1 MKSRP
6 SDAAAGAARIAY
18 VDHATDV
25 GGAEKSMTDI
35 IARLDRSRYEP
46 RVYCATDA
54 KWLEGT
60 GLEEATLERVFA
72 PGGVL
77 ERKRDDLAPGL
88 IGNAQAVG
96 QAAAPVARLY
106 RRFRRHQP
114 HLVHTNTLKAHLLG
128 GAAAWLARRRLL
140 WHLRDILDEGNAL
153 GMLRRAARRFRPK
166 VIAISE
172 AVRRSLQGG
181 EVDVVVVYNG
191 TSLTAFCPSPR
202 REALRAA
209 LGLAPEH
216 VAIAIVG
223 RLTPW
228 KGHRELLRAFAEV
241 AREAPNARLLVVG
254 EVAFWEDSYGPE
266 LHELART
273 LGVSDLVSWLG
284 FRRDVPDVLAA
295 SDVFALPSIDEP
307 FGRAVVEAMAVELPV
322 IGTRSGG
329 VPEIVVQGETGLL
342 VAPGDAAD
350 LAKALLR
357 LVRDADLRRAMG
369 RAGRARATD
378 LFNVDRTAERVQGV
392 YAEMLGVG

>member
-1 MKSRP
+1 VKSRP

-392 YAEMLGVG
+392 YAEMLGAG

>member
-1 MKSRP
+1 VKSRP